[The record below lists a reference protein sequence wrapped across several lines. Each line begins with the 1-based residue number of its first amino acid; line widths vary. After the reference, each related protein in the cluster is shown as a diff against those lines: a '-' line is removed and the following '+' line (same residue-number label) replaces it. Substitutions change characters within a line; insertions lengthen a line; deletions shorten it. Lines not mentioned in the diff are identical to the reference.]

1 MLKLSFSTR
10 RWTSIGGAKACAF
23 PGFATLSIYSMK
35 EFVRNKTTVV
45 SSRIS
50 KEMAKHLAAL
60 SESRNVTVG
69 TYLRMLIREYL
80 SCKSGIRL
88 P

>member
-1 MLKLSFSTR
+1 
-10 RWTSIGGAKACAF
+10 
-23 PGFATLSIYSMK
+23 MK

-50 KEMAKHLAAL
+50 KEMAKRLLALAQ
-60 SESRNVTVG
+60 SRNVTVG
-69 TYLRMLIREYL
+69 TYLRVLIREYL
-80 SCKSGIRL
+80 SGKSGILL